1 MRAARLIRNRKMI
14 KSTFNNTISK
24 YFAHVVGSIH
34 LGESARSALSP
45 KSFLPFCPIL
55 QAHGGGRS
63 LLGVNP
69 NPNAVALYSVFT
81 TAEPA
86 LNPLWVI
93 GFTDAEGCFTV
104 IISQLPSQKHKITAS
119 FEINL
124 HVKDSSILYKIQSF
138 FKVGNVYIR
147 KDKKLAVYRVTKR
160 ADLINVIIP
169 FFHKYPLLTAKYKDY
184 IIWADVVKFMENGLH
199 KTNNGFEFILSHY
212 ACINRGATAK
222 KVLASFPNI
231 VPTGK
236 NIEQSLPTKLNPYW
250 VSGFVAGDG
259 GFHVHIRNDIRYKME
274 FKVDYSFSITQHN
287 KDLKLM
293 NLFIEFFNCGSVVD
307 RVAEDRC
314 DYIVQDKNSMLT
326 KIIPHFT
333 EYELQN
339 IKQLD
344 FLEFK
349 EIMLLVNSA
358 DHLTEKGLNKIKELI
373 SNIKIRRDPNYE
385 GKIKE

>member
-1 MRAARLIRNRKMI
+1 MI
-14 KSTFNNTISK
+14 KYTLTNKYRISTD
-24 YFAHVVGSIH
+24 
-34 LGESARSALSP
+34 LSG
-45 KSFLPFCPIL
+45 PFCPIL
-55 QAHGGGRS
+55 EGRAN
-63 LLGVNP
+63 LNP
-69 NPNAVALYSVFT
+69 SVAAFYSVSST
-81 TAEPA
+81 SEPS

-104 IISQLPSQKHKITAS
+104 IISKLPSQKYKITAS

-124 HVKDSSILYKIQSF
+124 HTKDLSILYKIQSF
-138 FKVGNVYIR
+138 FQVGNVNIR

-169 FFHKYPLLTAKYKDY
+169 FFNKYPLLTAKYKDFV
-184 IIWADVVKFMENGLH
+184 IWADVVKFMENGLH
-199 KTNNGFEFILSHY
+199 KTNNGFEFILSYY
-212 ACINRGATAK
+212 ASINRGVSAK

-231 VPTGK
+231 VPAVK
-236 NIEQSLPTKLNPYW
+236 DIEHSLPTKLNPYW

-259 GFHVHIRNDIRYKME
+259 GFHVNIRQDIRYKMGY
-274 FKVDYSFSITQHN
+274 KVDYYFSITQHN

-293 NLFIEFFNCGSVVD
+293 NLFIEFFNGGSVVD
-307 RVAEDRC
+307 RVTEDRC

-333 EYELQN
+333 DYELQN

-349 EIMLLVNSA
+349 EIMLLISSA

-373 SNIKIRRDPNYE
+373 SNRTPAPLRGRGLSPTQ
-385 GKIKE
+385 GVGL